1 MELVCVLESALVGA
15 YTKPLTSIMHHL
27 LQSKEKGRTKFL
39 FQSVKLYEEDE
50 MNVST
55 YEIARN
61 DRLIFDR
68 DIEKTNIDPVPKQA
82 RRRLGGFPAIQRAL
96 MIYRDL
102 HGDMHVPSGFIIPDN
117 IYEWPQDI
125 WGIKLGSVVKN
136 IRSGLYYKN
145 KREDLE
151 SIGFCYAPIQTKY
164 DIAKAAL
171 LTYQTIYG
179 DMLVPHRFATP
190 RDSDEWPQETRGLN
204 LGALVGNI
212 RSGQSYAD
220 KRDELLCI
228 GFDFNSRK
236 ARYELVK
243 LALLKY
249 KDIHGDTL
257 VSQSFAVPKNSLIWP
272 KGMWG
277 MNLGSIVHGIRGG
290 SRYTEKKAELLS
302 IGFDYS
308 SQKAIYGYNL
318 TKVALLKYKHISG
331 KGDMRVP
338 YNFIVPENDEKW
350 PEETWGMNLGVL
362 VNNIKGGNYA
372 DKRDDLLQIGFS
384 YEPFQS
390 KYSIIRNSLTRYR
403 ELHGD
408 LLVPRQYVVPE
419 DDARWPPET
428 RGIKLGTVVYNIRGG
443 SSYADQKE
451 DLLSIGFCFDALQA
465 RYDILKRS
473 LIRYKELYGDMLVPK
488 TFEVPRDDNEW
499 PSELW
504 GMKLGIA
511 VRNIRS
517 VKGSYA
523 DKKEE
528 LMSLG
533 FVYQLRKKFDYD
545 CVKIAVYKYRELYHG
560 SVQVPSVY
568 NIPQNDPWYP
578 EETWGMCLGSLVNRI
593 KHGNKWP
600 EKRYEL
606 LGDY

>member
-1 MELVCVLESALVGA
+1 
-15 YTKPLTSIMHHL
+15 
-27 LQSKEKGRTKFL
+27 
-39 FQSVKLYEEDE
+39 

-151 SIGFCYAPIQTKY
+151 SIGFCYAPIHTKY

-318 TKVALLKYKHISG
+318 TK
-331 KGDMRVP
+331 
-338 YNFIVPENDEKW
+338 
-350 PEETWGMNLGVL
+350 
-362 VNNIKGGNYA
+362 
-372 DKRDDLLQIGFS
+372 
-384 YEPFQS
+384 
-390 KYSIIRNSLTRYR
+390 
-403 ELHGD
+403 
-408 LLVPRQYVVPE
+408 
-419 DDARWPPET
+419 
-428 RGIKLGTVVYNIRGG
+428 
-443 SSYADQKE
+443 
-451 DLLSIGFCFDALQA
+451 LLS
-465 RYDILKRS
+465 
-473 LIRYKELYGDMLVPK
+473 
-488 TFEVPRDDNEW
+488 
-499 PSELW
+499 
-504 GMKLGIA
+504 
-511 VRNIRS
+511 
-517 VKGSYA
+517 
-523 DKKEE
+523 
-528 LMSLG
+528 
-533 FVYQLRKKFDYD
+533 
-545 CVKIAVYKYRELYHG
+545 
-560 SVQVPSVY
+560 
-568 NIPQNDPWYP
+568 
-578 EETWGMCLGSLVNRI
+578 
-593 KHGNKWP
+593 
-600 EKRYEL
+600 
-606 LGDY
+606 